1 MKRVILHVD
10 MDAFYASVEQRDR
23 PALRGRPVI
32 VGSPPDRRGVVA
44 ASSYEAR
51 RFGVHSAMPSREAGR
66 RCPQGV
72 FLPPRMRRYEEV
84 SRQVFHIF
92 ERFTPWIQPLSI
104 DEAFLDVTGSL
115 RLHGTGPQIA
125 AKIREA
131 IHRELDLTASVGV
144 ASNLF
149 LAKIASDMRKPDG
162 LTVVPDDPVEIRAFL
177 APLPAGRLWG
187 AGKVTEALLTRAG
200 LRTIG
205 DIQRCPPATLA
216 ALVGGHLAGH
226 LHALALG
233 LDDRVV
239 EGGEAEKSISR
250 EHTFDEDC
258 ADRQAVEE
266 RLLELTDD
274 VGWRLREAKRYA
286 TTARIRI
293 RWKSFRTIS
302 RQRRLDVPRCD
313 DFSLRAAARAL
324 FEAERLQEPVRL
336 VGFGVS
342 GLVDGPG
349 PAMLF
354 DDLEGGVGRR
364 ERLSRVMDE
373 INRRYGRGAVRRP

>member
-10 MDAFYASVEQRDR
+10 MDAFYASVEQRDH
-23 PALRGRPVI
+23 PQYRGRPVI

-44 ASSYEAR
+44 AASYEAR

-84 SRQVFHIF
+84 SRQVFRIF

-125 AKIREA
+125 ETIRAA
-131 IHRELDLTASVGV
+131 IRGELGLTASVGV

-162 LTVVPDDPVEIRAFL
+162 LTVVPDDPHAIRAFL

-187 AGKVTEALLTRAG
+187 AGKVTEAHLTRAG

-205 DIQRCPPATLA
+205 DIQRCEPATLA
-216 ALVGGHLAGH
+216 ALVGDHLAEH
-226 LHALALG
+226 LHALAMG
-233 LDDRVV
+233 LDERVV
-239 EGGEAEKSISR
+239 ETDDAEKSISR

-258 ADRQAVEE
+258 ADREAVEAK
-266 RLLELTDD
+266 LVELTDD
-274 VGWRLREAKRYA
+274 VGRRLREAKRYA

-293 RWKSFRTIS
+293 RWMSFRTIS
-302 RQRRLDVPRCD
+302 RQRRLDRPRCD

-324 FEAERLQEPVRL
+324 FDAERLLEPVRL

-349 PAMLF
+349 PATLF
-354 DDLEGGVGRR
+354 DEIEGGAGRR

-373 INRRYGRGAVRRP
+373 INRRYGTGAIRRP